1 MKECMMFFNNR
12 IKEELESS
20 KEECRILK
28 TTNNTLHEKVGELT
42 QNLQIEKKL
51 RDNLEKEIESL
62 KEQLNEKNEQKP
74 EECLD
79 NTSFEKL
86 EHLFEY
92 ENENI
97 KAGLLDIQSNLAES
111 TELSRE
117 NLSNSHQIN
126 ETYNNSSQKLEA
138 IVSDLTSL
146 NSNAME
152 INEVVSQLN
161 TKASNIAD
169 TVTTIDQIAFQTNI
183 LSLNAA
189 VEAATAG
196 EAGKGFAVVAQEV
209 RNLASRSAEAAKE
222 ITDVVN
228 SIQQSVAL
236 TNQKFEQM
244 TKSIDTITTDTDGY
258 SNQMNSVMNTSKET
272 FSGLGHITD
281 RVFMSLAK
289 LDHVIWKVNTYLSV
303 AKKEPAFAFV
313 DHKNCRLGKWY
324 NEGLGKRYFSN
335 TASYHLLDHPHSVVH
350 NGTHHVFDT
359 IEKGTETGEIDFDKL
374 IESFEEMEGASKDVF
389 ELLDRILH
397 ERG

>member
-1 MKECMMFFNNR
+1 MFFNSQL
-12 IKEELESS
+12 KEELQSYKDKCLSLEESNGS
-20 KEECRILK
+20 
-28 TTNNTLHEKVGELT
+28 LHQKVDELQ
-42 QNLQIEKKL
+42 QNLQIEKSLKAKL
-51 RDNLEKEIESL
+51 ENEIAQLKRELEEQSLNVVENDSGGENLESVEY
-62 KEQLNEKNEQKP
+62 
-74 EECLD
+74 
-79 NTSFEKL
+79 
-86 EHLFEY
+86 LFEY

-97 KAGLLDIQSNLAES
+97 KTGLLDIQANLAES

-117 NLSNSHQIN
+117 NLSNTYKIN
-126 ETYNNSSQKLEA
+126 EVYNESSQKLEN
-138 IVSDLTSL
+138 ILNDITSL
-146 NSNAME
+146 NSNAGE
-152 INEVVSQLN
+152 INEVVTQLN
-161 TKASNIAD
+161 TKAVNIAD

-228 SIQQSVAL
+228 SIQDSVKL
-236 TNQKFEQM
+236 TNERFDHM
-244 TKSIDTITTDTDGY
+244 TKSIDNISNDTNTY
-258 SNQMNSVMNTSKET
+258 SDDMNGIMDTSKES
-272 FSGLGHITD
+272 FEGLGRITD

-324 NEGLGKRYFSN
+324 NEGLGKRYFSD
-335 TASYHLLDHPHSVVH
+335 TPSYHKLDRPHAVVH
-350 NGTHHVFDT
+350 NGTHHVFDA
-359 IEKGTETGEIDFDKL
+359 IEEGNERGEIDYNKL
-374 IESFEEMEGASKDVF
+374 INSFKEMEDASKEVF
-389 ELLDRILH
+389 GLLDMILH